1 MNIQV
6 VSLSKSFENRKVLDN
21 ISINVEDGELFCIL
35 GPSGCGKTTFLK
47 IIAGL
52 IESDSGEI
60 FLGSEP
66 LNKIPAHKRNIGLV
80 FQQYALWPHMTVFEN
95 VAYGLKNRG
104 LTKDE
109 IKRQVEE
116 SLKLVR
122 IDERKN
128 AKPAELSGG
137 QQQRVALARALAIK
151 PNVLLFDEPLSSLDF
166 KLRAEMREELR
177 RIQKITGITSLY
189 VTHDQ
194 KEAFAVADR
203 VAIMNLGRVE
213 QVSTSREL
221 YFHPASRFVAEF
233 VGEANWLEGRV
244 LSKSA
249 DSIIAQTPIGNVFVK
264 NYHQINT
271 GDRVLLG
278 IRPERILITEKT
290 GANCFTGVILNT
302 EFLGDLEQITVQIA
316 NKEKPIKVTRI
327 SSRFLN
333 NPQTTI
339 TIYIDPQEIFL
350 FRL

>member
-21 ISINVEDGELFCIL
+21 ISINVENGELFCIL

-203 VAIMNLGRVE
+203 VAIMNSGRVE

-290 GANCFTGVILNT
+290 GANFFTGVILNT